1 MTGAPDDPGAG
12 PSPRREDL
20 NDLGFGRVAAQQVRG
35 RFLSRDGQPRSRKY
49 GLGSQRAE
57 RLYLASLSV
66 SWPVFLSWAVG
77 LILLA
82 NGIFAL
88 GYLALPPGSI
98 AGGELL
104 GIRDPFLRALS
115 FSIGLFTT
123 VGSGPVHPV
132 GSTANW
138 LAALESVFGAL
149 ALVGTGGLILAR
161 LLQPQARVRF
171 SESAVIAP
179 YRDGRGFMF
188 RIINV
193 RPSELSEVRARV
205 SLAWFE
211 EVDGVR
217 QRRFRQL
224 ALERPEVEFFT
235 LHWTVV
241 HPIDRASPL
250 RGITP
255 ERLRAAEAEFLV
267 LITGLDETF
276 STRLTARSS
285 YFWDEVR
292 WDASFAN
299 MFVTSPDETLT
310 VDVDRLDRFDRL
322 DEGTTS
328 RPASSEL
335 P

>member
-1 MTGAPDDPGAG
+1 VSTEPA
-12 PSPRREDL
+12 PRREDL

-35 RFLSRDGQPRSRKY
+35 RFLSRDGRPRSRKY

-57 RLYLASLSV
+57 RIYLSALGV
-66 SWPVFLSWAVG
+66 SWPVFLSWVVG
-77 LILLA
+77 LVLLA
-82 NGIFAL
+82 NGVFAL

-98 AGGELL
+98 AGAETL
-104 GIRDPFLRALS
+104 GMRDPFLQELS

-123 VGSGPVHPV
+123 VGTGPVHAV

-138 LAALESVFGAL
+138 LAVLESVLGPL
-149 ALVGTGGLILAR
+149 VLVGVGGLMLAR
-161 LLQPQARVRF
+161 LIQPQAKVRF
-171 SESAVIAP
+171 SESAVVAP

-193 RPSELSEVRARV
+193 RPSEMSEVRARV

-211 EVDGVR
+211 EIDGVR

-224 ALERPEVEFFT
+224 RLERHEVEFFT

-241 HPIDRASPL
+241 HPIDGESPL

-255 ERLRAAEAEFLV
+255 ERLREAEAEFLV

-276 STRLTARSS
+276 SIRLTARSS
-285 YFWDEVR
+285 YYWDEVR
-292 WDASFAN
+292 WDAAFAN

-322 DEGTTS
+322 DEGATTH
-328 RPASSEL
+328 PAATEL
-335 P
+335 A

>member
-1 MTGAPDDPGAG
+1 MSDAPP
-12 PSPRREDL
+12 PTREDL

-35 RFLSRDGQPRSRKY
+35 RFLSRDGRPKSRKY
-49 GLGSQRAE
+49 GLGPQRAE
-57 RLYLASLSV
+57 RLYLSALGV
-66 SWPVFLSWAVG
+66 SWPVFVSWIVG
-77 LILLA
+77 LVLLA
-82 NGIFAL
+82 NGVFAL
-88 GYLALPPGSI
+88 AYLALPAGSL
-98 AGGELL
+98 AGVEAL
-104 GIRDPFLRALS
+104 GVRDPFLSALS

-123 VGSGPVHPV
+123 VGTGPVHAV

-138 LAALESVFGAL
+138 LATLESVVGPL
-149 ALVGTGGLILAR
+149 ALVGIGGLMLAR
-161 LLQPQARVRF
+161 LIQPQARVRF

-179 YRDGRGFMF
+179 YRDGRGLMF
-188 RIINV
+188 RLINV
-193 RPSELSEVRARV
+193 RPSEMSEVRARL

-224 ALERPEVEFFT
+224 PLERHEVEFFT

-241 HPIDRASPL
+241 HPINQASPL

-255 ERLRAAEAEFLV
+255 ERLRDAEAEFLV

-276 STRLTARSS
+276 STRLTARTS

-292 WDASFAN
+292 WDAAFAN
-299 MFVTSPDETLT
+299 MFVTSPDDTLT

-322 DEGTTS
+322 DEGSTA
-328 RPASSEL
+328 RPAAAEL
-335 P
+335 A

>member
-1 MTGAPDDPGAG
+1 MSGQPDPA
-12 PSPRREDL
+12 REEI

-35 RFLSRDGQPRSRKY
+35 RFLSRDGRPRSRKY
-49 GLGSQRAE
+49 GLGSQRWE
-57 RLYLASLSV
+57 RLYQSALGV
-66 SWPVFLSWAVG
+66 SWPVFLSWLIG
-77 LILLA
+77 LVLLA
-82 NGIFAL
+82 NGVFAL
-88 GYLALPPGSI
+88 GYLALPPGSL
-98 AGGELL
+98 AGTEDL
-104 GIRDPFLRALS
+104 GLSDPFLRAFS

-123 VGSGPVHPV
+123 VGSGPAHAV

-138 LAALESVFGAL
+138 LASLESLIGPLVLIGA
-149 ALVGTGGLILAR
+149 GGLILAR
-161 LLQPQARVRF
+161 LLQPQAKVRF
-171 SESAVIAP
+171 SESALIAP
-179 YRDGRGFMF
+179 YRSGRGFMF

-205 SLAWFE
+205 NLAWFE

-217 QRRFRQL
+217 QRRFHQL
-224 ALERPEVEFFT
+224 ALERKEVEFFT
-235 LHWTVV
+235 LNWTVV
-241 HPIDRASPL
+241 HPIDRDSPL

-255 ERLRAAEAEFLV
+255 ERLRVAEAEFLI

-285 YFWDEVR
+285 YYWDEVR
-292 WDASFAN
+292 WDAAFAS

-322 DEGTTS
+322 GEGATA
-328 RPASSEL
+328 RPATTEL

>member
-1 MTGAPDDPGAG
+1 VSDTPPL
-12 PSPRREDL
+12 REDL

-35 RFLSRDGQPRSRKY
+35 RFLSRDGRPRSRKY
-49 GLGSQRAE
+49 GLGPQRAE
-57 RLYLASLSV
+57 RLYLTALGV
-66 SWPVFLSWAVG
+66 SWPVFVCWIVG
-77 LILLA
+77 LVLLA
-82 NGIFAL
+82 NGVFAL
-88 GYLALPPGSI
+88 AYLALPAGSVSG
-98 AGGELL
+98 AAEL
-104 GIRDPFLRALS
+104 GMRDPFLSALS

-123 VGSGPVHPV
+123 VGTGPVHAV

-138 LAALESVFGAL
+138 LATLESVLGPL
-149 ALVGTGGLILAR
+149 ALVGIGGLILAR
-161 LLQPQARVRF
+161 LIQPQAKVRF

-188 RIINV
+188 RLINV
-193 RPSELSEVRARV
+193 RPSEMSEVRARV

-211 EVDGVR
+211 EIDGVR

-224 ALERPEVEFFT
+224 HLERHEVEFFT

-241 HPIDRASPL
+241 HPIDRSSPL

-255 ERLRAAEAEFLV
+255 ERLREAEAEFLV

-292 WDASFAN
+292 WDASFGN
-299 MFVTSPDETLT
+299 MFVTSPDDTLT

-322 DEGTTS
+322 DEGTTA
-328 RPASSEL
+328 RPAAIEL
-335 P
+335 A

>member
-1 MTGAPDDPGAG
+1 MSSAPP
-12 PSPRREDL
+12 PSREDL

-35 RFLSRDGQPRSRKY
+35 RFLSRDGRPKSRKY
-49 GLGSQRAE
+49 GLGPQRAE
-57 RLYLASLSV
+57 RLYLSALGV
-66 SWPVFLSWAVG
+66 SWPVFVCWIVG
-77 LILLA
+77 LVLLA
-82 NGIFAL
+82 NGVFAL
-88 GYLALPPGSI
+88 AYIALPAGSV
-98 AGGELL
+98 AGSEML
-104 GIRDPFLRALS
+104 GMRDPFLSALS

-123 VGSGPVHPV
+123 VGTGPVHAV

-138 LAALESVFGAL
+138 LATLESVLGPL
-149 ALVGTGGLILAR
+149 ALVGIGGLILAR
-161 LLQPQARVRF
+161 LIQPQAKVRF

-188 RIINV
+188 RLINV
-193 RPSELSEVRARV
+193 RPSEMSEVRARV

-224 ALERPEVEFFT
+224 PLERHEVEFFT

-255 ERLRAAEAEFLV
+255 ERLRDAEAEFLV

-292 WDASFAN
+292 WDAAFAN
-299 MFVTSPDETLT
+299 MFVTSPDDTLT

-322 DEGTTS
+322 DEGTTAQ
-328 RPASSEL
+328 PATIEL
-335 P
+335 G

>member
-1 MTGAPDDPGAG
+1 MSDAPP
-12 PSPRREDL
+12 PPREDL

-35 RFLSRDGQPRSRKY
+35 RFLSRDGRPKSRKY
-49 GLGSQRAE
+49 GLGPQRAE
-57 RLYLASLSV
+57 RLYLSALGV
-66 SWPVFLSWAVG
+66 SWPVFVSWIVG
-77 LILLA
+77 LVLLA
-82 NGIFAL
+82 NGVFAL
-88 GYLALPPGSI
+88 AYLALPAGSL
-98 AGGELL
+98 AGVEAL
-104 GIRDPFLRALS
+104 GVRDPFLSALS

-123 VGSGPVHPV
+123 VGTGPVHAV

-138 LAALESVFGAL
+138 LATLESVVGPL
-149 ALVGTGGLILAR
+149 ALVGIGGLMLAR
-161 LLQPQARVRF
+161 LIQPQARVRF

-179 YRDGRGFMF
+179 YRDGRGLMF
-188 RIINV
+188 RLINV
-193 RPSELSEVRARV
+193 RPSEMSEVRARL

-224 ALERPEVEFFT
+224 PLERHEVEFFT

-241 HPIDRASPL
+241 HPINQASPL

-255 ERLRAAEAEFLV
+255 ERLRDAEAEFLV

-276 STRLTARSS
+276 STRLTARTS

-292 WDASFAN
+292 WDAAFAN
-299 MFVTSPDETLT
+299 MFVTSPDDTLT

-322 DEGTTS
+322 DEGSTA
-328 RPASSEL
+328 RPAAAEL
-335 P
+335 A